1 MFTFSLM
8 SYVHAQGAQTPQS
21 SQRNA
26 GITLDNTCLTNGT
39 CRLDIYQ
46 TLGIRE
52 DSPENSTQIF
62 VQDAI
67 LGATFFIGTVA
78 TIGMIIAGMMTVFAW
93 ADEGMYAK
101 GKKGFLYSIIGLL
114 LSIFS
119 YTLIRFIQYIAQ
131 GNQ

>member
-1 MFTFSLM
+1 M
-8 SYVHAQGAQTPQS
+8 AENA
-21 SQRNA
+21 RNA
-26 GITLDNTCLTNGT
+26 GITLDNDCLTKWS

-67 LGATFFIGTVA
+67 LGATFFIGTMA
-78 TIGMIIAGMMTVFAW
+78 TIGMIISGLMTVFAG
-93 ADEGMYAK
+93 ADESMYAK
-101 GKKGFLYSIIGLL
+101 GRKWFVYSIIGLL

-131 GNQ
+131 GQN